1 MRQFTR
7 IENRKKK
14 NLTKIMIVENEKL
27 LIRELVENDVNVI
40 FELYSDKEAM
50 KFRGSKPF
58 ENIDEAEEMLK
69 KVFEKIKNRTEFRYA
84 IIEKETSN
92 LIGTYLITPINN
104 TECIIGCSIG
114 KKYWRTG
121 YGFEVMM
128 LMIGYLR
135 SLNYEKL
142 IGFIKKEN
150 IPSIKLVEKMNF
162 ELIAQTENSEF
173 YKYEK
178 VINN

>member
-1 MRQFTR
+1 
-7 IENRKKK
+7 
-14 NLTKIMIVENEKL
+14 MIIENEKL
-27 LIRELVENDVNVI
+27 LLRELTEKDVTVI

-58 ENIDEAEEMLK
+58 ENIDEAEQMLK
-69 KVFEKIKNRTEFRYA
+69 KVAENIKNGTEYRYA

-92 LIGTYLITPINN
+92 LIGTYLITPI
-104 TECIIGCSIG
+104 TTIECMVGCSIG

-128 LMIGYLR
+128 LMSEYLR
-135 SLNYEKL
+135 SLKYEKI
-142 IGFIKKEN
+142 IGLIKKEN

-162 ELIAQTENSEF
+162 VLIEQTEKPEF

-178 VINN
+178 VISY